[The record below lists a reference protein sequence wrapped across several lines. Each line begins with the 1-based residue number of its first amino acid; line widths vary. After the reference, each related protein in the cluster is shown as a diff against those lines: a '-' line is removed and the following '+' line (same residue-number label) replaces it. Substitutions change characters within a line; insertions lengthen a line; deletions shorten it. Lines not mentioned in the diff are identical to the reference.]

1 MRLFLGV
8 GVLFVGLLGIGYF
21 GGHDRALEIE
31 QKVKTNAEGVL
42 RDLEAQAML
51 DAGQITVSVAG
62 RDLVLSG
69 FVESDR
75 EEVTVLASFQDVQ
88 GVRDLRSNVTLP
100 PIAAP
105 YMMRLD
111 RSGTIAGNVPT
122 KAARAAL
129 AGNLGLATEDS
140 LILSRGA
147 PDEAWTKA
155 VVQTAQALPYLEEGQ
170 IVIIDQQV
178 NVEGKV
184 IFAAGL
190 EAVEDELAQ
199 LPQGYTSVFN
209 VEVLDDGQPF
219 SLYFER
225 KDDVLTAI
233 SGKLPADT
241 ASDAFTTI
249 PRGYMTDADGAFGKA
264 LAAGLSLL
272 TDTQV
277 NSLLMSEN
285 KLELSAL
292 VDTPQSATA
301 LQNQLQS
308 ALPDHAITMALDL
321 RDDGL
326 PAFMSL
332 RHSAQDGVSI
342 DGKLPTE
349 LQTWLKNEAGLGPV
363 RLEDSVYD
371 AIFEPQATAP
381 MQEMIENLSPWT
393 AEFEHLQARF
403 ENGAAA
409 IEGIATYGVDVAQLA
424 QEMQTAMPQAQI
436 SLRAADPASAP
447 QSGALR
453 AHAVTRQE
461 QVFYGAWLPN
471 VWFEAGVES
480 CDAASSTALDQRK
493 INFVTGSARLDARSM
508 RAINALGAIIHNCV
522 KSNDLEVLIT
532 GHTDNQGAPEANQ
545 KLSEER
551 ARAVGAALLQ
561 REIAADVLRIFGAGD
576 TKPIADNATPEGRAA
591 NRRTSITW
599 RSATTTSNAQ
609 SN

>member
-75 EEVTVLASFQDVQ
+75 EEATVLASFQDVQ